1 METRLVDKSQLI
13 SWCGKHPM
21 NQTGSPDEL
30 STNRNAVV
38 SNPKRV
44 DTWRGRHV
52 CQIMA
57 NLDYLASDE
66 EPNNNQR
73 NVSMSFLSFSSIN
86 LTEKIV
92 HLFQLKPVVFN
103 TNLHKPLHGYD
114 DQLNPLSS
122 HLHTTVLP
130 NPAEEVFWSRSY
142 HLPGSA
148 RMMRWWSFW
157 EDTPEN

>member
-1 METRLVDKSQLI
+1 
-13 SWCGKHPM
+13 M

-38 SNPKRV
+38 SNPKPV

-73 NVSMSFLSFSSIN
+73 NVC
-86 LTEKIV
+86 
-92 HLFQLKPVVFN
+92 H
-103 TNLHKPLHGYD
+103 
-114 DQLNPLSS
+114 
-122 HLHTTVLP
+122 
-130 NPAEEVFWSRSY
+130 SY
-142 HLPGSA
+142 HSPPSISGKK
-148 RMMRWWSFW
+148 MCTYF
-157 EDTPEN
+157 N